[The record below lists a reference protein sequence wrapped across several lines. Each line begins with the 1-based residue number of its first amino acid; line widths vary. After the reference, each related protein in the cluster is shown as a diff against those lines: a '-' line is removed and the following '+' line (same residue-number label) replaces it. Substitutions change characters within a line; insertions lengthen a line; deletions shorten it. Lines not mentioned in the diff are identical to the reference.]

1 MMVPPLVTIALLAST
16 LQASDDSTSRI
27 RGKAGSALNGRP
39 LAGVTIAALELKKQ
53 EGTDSTVAE
62 VKTSAVTDS
71 TGLFSLNG
79 LRSGKQAI
87 RVTYAGRHI
96 DDQFTLSENSTLR
109 IAILLDPDQEDL
121 GATIVEARQATAW
134 RDLAGFYERRELYT
148 GFARFITREEIDRIK
163 PKRLSSLL
171 TLEGIS
177 TRCGRQWC
185 VPTRLN
191 NGALCAIPVNVDG
204 MPNQEVDYDQIAV
217 ADVAAVEI
225 YRGVP
230 PAGLDVPLPGP
241 PGPSIWMGGGAAGA
255 NGMPPASGGC
265 GLVVVW
271 TR

>member
-1 MMVPPLVTIALLAST
+1 MPFPPLVTLALLAST
-16 LQASDDSTSRI
+16 LQASDDSTPRI

-39 LAGVTIAALELKKQ
+39 LAGVTIAAVELKKQ

-62 VKTSAVTDS
+62 IKTSVVTDS
-71 TGLFSLNG
+71 TGIFSLNG
-79 LRSGKQAI
+79 LRAGKQAI
-87 RVTYAGRHI
+87 RVTYAGRHV
-96 DDQFTLSENSTLR
+96 DDAFTVDESSTLR
-109 IAILLDPDQEDL
+109 IVILLDPDREGL
-121 GATIVEARQATAW
+121 GATIVEERQPAVW

-163 PKRLSSLL
+163 PKRLSSVL

-185 VPTRLN
+185 GPTRLT
-191 NGALCAIPVNVDG
+191 NGVLCAVPVNVDG
-204 MPNQEVDYDQIAV
+204 MPFNELDYDHSPV

-230 PAGLDVPLPGP
+230 PVGLDVPLPGP
-241 PGPSIWMGGGAAGA
+241 PGPSIWEGSGKGAPG
-255 NGMPPASGGC
+255 SC
-265 GLVVVW
+265 GLVLIW

>member
-1 MMVPPLVTIALLAST
+1 MTFPPLVTLALLVST
-16 LQASDDSTSRI
+16 LQASDDHTSRI
-27 RGKAGSALNGRP
+27 QGKAGSALNGRP
-39 LAGVTIAALELKKQ
+39 LAGVTIAAVELKKQ

-71 TGLFSLNG
+71 TGLFSLEG
-79 LRSGKQAI
+79 LGAGKQAI
-87 RVTYAGRHI
+87 RVTYAGRHV
-96 DDQFTLSENSTLR
+96 DDSFTLSENGTLR
-109 IAILLDPDQEDL
+109 IAILLDPAKRDL
-121 GATIVEARQATAW
+121 GATIVEARQASAW

-148 GFARFITREEIDRIK
+148 GFARFITREEIDRVK

-191 NGALCAIPVNVDG
+191 NGALCAVPVNVDG
-204 MPNQEVDYDQIAV
+204 MPNQEVAFDQIAV
-217 ADVAAVEI
+217 VDVAAVEI

-230 PAGLDVPLPGP
+230 PVGLDVPLPGP
-241 PGPSIWMGGGAAGA
+241 PGPSIWMGGGAGGA
-255 NGMPPASGGC
+255 NGVATGGC
-265 GLVVVW
+265 GLVMIW

>member
-1 MMVPPLVTIALLAST
+1 MPFPPLVTLALLAST
-16 LQASDDSTSRI
+16 LQASDDAASQI

-39 LAGVTIAALELKKQ
+39 LAGVTIAALVLKKQ

-71 TGLFSLNG
+71 TGLFALIG
-79 LRSGKQAI
+79 LSPGEQAI
-87 RVTYAGRHI
+87 RVTYAGRHV
-96 DDQFTLSENSTLR
+96 DDAFTVGENSTLR
-109 IAILLDPDQEDL
+109 IVILLDPDREGL
-121 GATIVEARQATAW
+121 GATIVEARQPAVW

-148 GFARFITREEIDRIK
+148 GFARYITREEIDRIK
-163 PKRLSSLL
+163 PKRLSALL

-185 VPTRLN
+185 GPTRLN
-191 NGALCAIPVNVDG
+191 NGALCAVPVNVDG
-204 MPNQEVDYDQIAV
+204 MPFKELDYDQIPV

-230 PAGLDVPLPGP
+230 PVGLDVPLPGP
-241 PGPSIWMGGGAAGA
+241 PGPSIWMGGGAGGA
-255 NGMPPASGGC
+255 NGTPSSGGC
-265 GLVVVW
+265 GLVVIW

>member
-1 MMVPPLVTIALLAST
+1 MAFPPLVTLALLAST

-27 RGKAGSALNGRP
+27 QGKAGSALSGRP
-39 LAGVTIAALELKKQ
+39 LAGVTIAALEIRKR
-53 EGTDSTVAE
+53 EGSDSTVTE
-62 VKTSAVTDS
+62 VRSSVVTDS
-71 TGLFSLNG
+71 TGRFSLDR
-79 LRSGKQAI
+79 LRPGEQAI
-87 RVTYAGRHI
+87 RVTYAGRHV
-96 DDQFTLSENSTLR
+96 DDKFTLGVNSTVQ
-109 IAILLDPDQEDL
+109 IVILLDADREGL
-121 GATIVEARQATAW
+121 GATIVEARQAGVW

-163 PKRLSSLL
+163 PKRVSSLL

-191 NGALCAIPVNVDG
+191 KGVICAIPVNVDG
-204 MPNQEVDYDQIAV
+204 MPNQEITFDQIAV
-217 ADVAAVEI
+217 ADLAAVEI

-230 PAGLDVPLPGP
+230 PVGLDVPLPGP
-241 PGPSIWMGGGAAGA
+241 PGPSIWVGGGAGGA
-255 NGMPPASGGC
+255 TGMASGGC

>member
-1 MMVPPLVTIALLAST
+1 MPFPPLVTLALLAST

-39 LAGVTIAALELKKQ
+39 LAGVTIAAVEHKKQ

-62 VKTSAVTDS
+62 VQTSVVTDS
-71 TGLFSLNG
+71 SGLFSLDG
-79 LRSGKQAI
+79 LRAGKQAI

-96 DDQFTLSENSTLR
+96 DDSFTLSKNGTLR
-109 IAILLDPDQEDL
+109 IAILLDPDREGL
-121 GATIVEARQATAW
+121 GATIVEARQPAVW

-163 PKRLSSLL
+163 PKRLSSVL

-191 NGALCAIPVNVDG
+191 NGVICAIPVNVDG
-204 MPNQEVDYDQIAV
+204 MPNQEVNFDQIPV

-230 PAGLDVPLPGP
+230 PTGLDVPLPGP
-241 PGPSIWMGGGAAGA
+241 PGPSIWVGGGAGGA
-255 NGMPPASGGC
+255 NGMASGGC
-265 GLVVVW
+265 GLVMIW

>member
-1 MMVPPLVTIALLAST
+1 MTFPPLATLALLAST
-16 LQASDDSTSRI
+16 LQASDDSTSHI

-39 LAGVTIAALELKKQ
+39 LAGVTIAAVERKKQ
-53 EGTDSTVAE
+53 EGTDSTLEE
-62 VKTSAVTDS
+62 VKTSVVTDS

-79 LRSGKQAI
+79 LRAGEQAI

-96 DDQFTLSENSTLR
+96 DDSFTLSANGTLH
-109 IAILLDPDQEDL
+109 IAILLDPAKEDL
-121 GATIVEARQATAW
+121 GATIVEVRQASVW

-163 PKRLSSLL
+163 PKRVSSLL

-191 NGALCAIPVNVDG
+191 NGVICAIPVNVDG
-204 MPNQEVDYDQIAV
+204 MPNKEIDFDQIAV
-217 ADVAAVEI
+217 ADVAAVEM

-230 PAGLDVPLPGP
+230 PVGLDVPLPGP

-265 GLVVVW
+265 GLVVIW

>member
-1 MMVPPLVTIALLAST
+1 MTFPPLVTLALLAST
-16 LQASDDSTSRI
+16 LQASDDSTSNI

-39 LAGVTIAALELKKQ
+39 LAGVTIAAVELKKQ

-62 VKTSAVTDS
+62 VKRSVVTDS

-79 LRSGKQAI
+79 LRAGEQAI

-96 DDQFTLSENSTLR
+96 DDKFTLGENSTLL
-109 IAILLDPDQEDL
+109 IAILLDPAREGL
-121 GATIVEARQATAW
+121 GATIVEARQPSAW
-134 RDLAGFYERRELYT
+134 RDLAGFYERREQYT

-163 PKRLSSLL
+163 PKRVSSLL

-185 VPTRLN
+185 IPTRLN
-191 NGALCAIPVNVDG
+191 HGAICAIPVNVDG
-204 MPNQEVDYDQIAV
+204 MPGQEVSFAQIPV
-217 ADVAAVEI
+217 VDVAAVEV

-230 PAGLDVPLPGP
+230 PVGLDVPLPGP
-241 PGPSIWMGGGAAGA
+241 PGPSIWMGGA
-255 NGMPPASGGC
+255 NGPPASGGC
-265 GLVVVW
+265 GLVLIW